1 MERVMRLP
9 ARAGIVAYRARPDT
23 LGPAMSRPGSP
34 GWSGSPAS
42 GLRRSAAWA
51 LAGNA
56 VYAGTQW
63 LALVALARL
72 GSPAAVGQ
80 FALGMALCA
89 PVVLFGNLQLRSV
102 LATDARDEHAWP
114 DYLGLR
120 AITTALALVVIAAIA
135 GLGYGGDTAWV
146 IALAGV
152 AKAIEGVSD
161 LYYGLLQKHERMDV
175 MARSLILRGVLGLG
189 ALVAGLALGRDVRVA
204 VAGMAGAWAVVLAVH
219 DVPAAAAVSA
229 GARAPRL
236 RRAAQVALVR
246 LALPLGV
253 TTLFLSLQQNIPRY
267 VVEHHLG
274 EAALGIFAAMAYVQ
288 VAGEIAIRA
297 LGQTAMPRLARHWAA
312 GERAAFDA
320 LLVRLLALGAA
331 LGVAGVA
338 LAATLGEPLLD
349 VLFGAA
355 YAAEAAVFTWVM
367 IAAALTWLGSLLG
380 YAASA
385 TRAFTRFTMPYAAV
399 TGVALIA
406 AVALIPRHGL
416 MGAAWALGLT
426 GGATCLAPLAILWS
440 QRSAQR
446 PAQRDAHG
454 SDA

>member
-1 MERVMRLP
+1 
-9 ARAGIVAYRARPDT
+9 
-23 LGPAMSRPGSP
+23 MSRPGPS
-34 GWSGSPAS
+34 GTSGSPAP

-51 LAGNA
+51 FAGNA

-80 FALGMALCA
+80 FALGMAICA
-89 PVVLFGNLQLRSV
+89 PVVLLANLQLRSV

-120 AITTALALVVIAAIA
+120 ALTTVLALVVIAAIA
-135 GLGYGGDTAWV
+135 GLGYGGDTAHV
-146 IALAGV
+146 IALAGL

-175 MARSLILRGVLGLG
+175 MARSLVLRGVLGLG
-189 ALVAGLALGRDVRVA
+189 GLVAGLALGRDVRMA

-219 DVPAAAAVSA
+219 DVPAAAAALRSGPPGRLA
-229 GARAPRL
+229 GARAPRW

-253 TTLFLSLQQNIPRY
+253 TTMFLSLQQNIPRY

-274 EAALGIFAAMAYVQ
+274 EAALGIFAVMVYVQ

-338 LAATLGEPLLD
+338 LAATAGEVVLD

-367 IAAALTWLGSLLG
+367 VAAALTWLGSLLG

-385 TRAFTRFTMPYAAV
+385 TRAFARFTAPYAAV
-399 TGVALIA
+399 TALALIA

-416 MGAAWALGLT
+416 MGAAWAMAVT
-426 GGATCLAPLAILWS
+426 GAATCLAPLAILS
-440 QRSAQR
+440 SQR
-446 PAQRDAHG
+446 PARRDARRR
-454 SDA
+454 DA

>member
-1 MERVMRLP
+1 
-9 ARAGIVAYRARPDT
+9 
-23 LGPAMSRPGSP
+23 MSRPGPS
-34 GWSGSPAS
+34 GTSGSPAP

-51 LAGNA
+51 FAGNA

-80 FALGMALCA
+80 FALGMAICA
-89 PVVLFGNLQLRSV
+89 PVVLLANLQLRSV

-120 AITTALALVVIAAIA
+120 ALTTVLALVVIAAIA
-135 GLGYGGDTAWV
+135 GLGYGGDTAHV
-146 IALAGV
+146 IALAGL

-175 MARSLILRGVLGLG
+175 MARSLVLRGVLGLG
-189 ALVAGLALGRDVRVA
+189 GLVVGLALAADVRVA

-219 DVPAAAAVSA
+219 DVPAAAAALRSGPPGRLA
-229 GARAPRL
+229 GARAPRW
-236 RRAAQVALVR
+236 RRAAQEALVR

-253 TTLFLSLQQNIPRY
+253 TTMFLSLQQNIPRY

-274 EAALGIFAAMAYVQ
+274 EAALGIFAVMVYVQ

-338 LAATLGEPLLD
+338 LAATAGEVVLD

-367 IAAALTWLGSLLG
+367 VAAALTWLGSLLG

-385 TRAFTRFTMPYAAV
+385 TRAFARFTAPYAAV
-399 TGVALIA
+399 TALALIA

-416 MGAAWALGLT
+416 MGAAWAMAVT
-426 GGATCLAPLAILWS
+426 GAATCLAPLAILS
-440 QRSAQR
+440 SQR
-446 PAQRDAHG
+446 PARRDARRR
-454 SDA
+454 DA

>member
-1 MERVMRLP
+1 
-9 ARAGIVAYRARPDT
+9 
-23 LGPAMSRPGSP
+23 MSRPGS
-34 GWSGSPAS
+34 SGSPAP

-72 GSPAAVGQ
+72 GSPAAVGR
-80 FALGMALCA
+80 FALGMAICA
-89 PVVLFGNLQLRSV
+89 PVVLLGSLQLRSV

-114 DYLGLR
+114 DYLALR
-120 AITTALALVVIAAIA
+120 ITTTALALVAIATIA

-146 IALAGV
+146 IALVGV

-161 LYYGLLQKHERMDV
+161 LYYGLLQKHTRMDV
-175 MARSLILRGVLGLG
+175 MARSLILRGLLGLG
-189 ALVAGLALGRDVRVA
+189 ALVAGLALAGDVRVA
-204 VAGMAGAWAVVLAVH
+204 VAGMAVAWAVVLAVH
-219 DVPAAAAVSA
+219 DVPAAAAVARSGREA
-229 GARAPRL
+229 ETRAPRE
-236 RRAAQVALVR
+236 RRAARVALVR

-253 TTLFLSLQQNIPRY
+253 TTLFLSLHQNIPRY

-312 GERAAFDA
+312 GERAAFEA
-320 LLVRLLALGAA
+320 LLLRLLAMGAA
-331 LGVAGVA
+331 LGACGVA
-338 LAATLGEPLLD
+338 LAATVGELVLD

-385 TRAFTRFTMPYAAV
+385 TRAFARFTMPYAAV
-399 TGVALIA
+399 TAVAGIA
-406 AVALIPRHGL
+406 AVTLIPRHGL
-416 MGAAWALGLT
+416 MGAAWALGVT
-426 GGATCLAPLAILWS
+426 GAATSLAPLAILAS
-440 QRSAQR
+440 QRSALR
-446 PAQRDAHG
+446 TAAQRDAHRG
-454 SDA
+454 DA

>member
-1 MERVMRLP
+1 
-9 ARAGIVAYRARPDT
+9 
-23 LGPAMSRPGSP
+23 MSRPGS
-34 GWSGSPAS
+34 SGSPAS

-72 GSPAAVGQ
+72 GSPATVGQ
-80 FALGMALCA
+80 FALGMAICA
-89 PVVLFGNLQLRSV
+89 PVMLLSSLQLRSV

-120 AITTALALVVIAAIA
+120 VLTTALALLALAAIA
-135 GLGYGGDTAWV
+135 GLGYGGDTAHV

-175 MARSLILRGVLGLG
+175 MARSLILRGLLGLG
-189 ALVAGLALGRDVRVA
+189 ALVAGLALGGDVRVA

-219 DVPAAAAVSA
+219 DVPAAAAAVRSGTHGRLSGRLSEPLA
-229 GARAPRL
+229 GAHAPRW
-236 RRAAQVALVR
+236 RRTALVALVR

-253 TTLFLSLQQNIPRY
+253 TTMFLSLQQNIPRY

-320 LLVRLLALGAA
+320 LLLRLLALGAA
-331 LGVAGVA
+331 LGAAAVA
-338 LAATLGEPLLD
+338 LAAVAGELVLD

-367 IAAALTWLGSLLG
+367 VAAALTWLGSLLG

-385 TRAFTRFTMPYAAV
+385 TRAFARFTAPYAAV
-399 TGVALIA
+399 TAVALIA
-406 AVALIPRHGL
+406 AVALVPRHGL
-416 MGAAWALGLT
+416 MGAAWALGVT
-426 GGATCLAPLAILWS
+426 GAATCLAPLAVLAS
-440 QRSAQR
+440 QRAGQR
-446 PAQRDAHG
+446 RDA
-454 SDA
+454 

>member
-1 MERVMRLP
+1 
-9 ARAGIVAYRARPDT
+9 
-23 LGPAMSRPGSP
+23 MSRPGSP
-34 GWSGSPAS
+34 GSPGSPAP

-51 LAGNA
+51 FAGNA

-63 LALVALARL
+63 LALVALARM

-80 FALGMALCA
+80 FALGMAICA
-89 PVVLFGNLQLRSV
+89 PVVLLGNLQLRSV

-114 DYLGLR
+114 EYLGLR

-161 LYYGLLQKHERMDV
+161 LYYGLLQKHDRMDV

-189 ALVAGLALGRDVRVA
+189 ALVAGLALTRDVRVA
-204 VAGMAGAWAVVLAVH
+204 VAGMAVAWAVVLAAH
-219 DVPAAAAVSA
+219 DVPAAAPVAPP

-236 RRAAQVALVR
+236 RRRASLALVR

-253 TTLFLSLQQNIPRY
+253 TTLFLSLHQNIPRY
-267 VVEHHLG
+267 VVEHRLG
-274 EAALGIFAAMAYVQ
+274 EAKLGIFAAMAYVQ

-320 LLVRLLALGAA
+320 LLARLLALGAA
-331 LGVAGVA
+331 LGAAGVA
-338 LAATLGEPLLD
+338 VAAVAGELVLD

-367 IAAALTWLGSLLG
+367 VAAALTWLGSLLG

-385 TRAFTRFTMPYAAV
+385 TRAFARFTAPYAAV
-399 TGVALIA
+399 TAVALIA
-406 AVALIPRHGL
+406 AVVLIPRHGL
-416 MGAAWALGLT
+416 MGAAWALAVT
-426 GGATCLAPLAILWS
+426 GAATCLAPLAILSS
-440 QRSAQR
+440 QRSAKR
-446 PAQRDAHG
+446 GESAQRGSAHG
-454 SDA
+454 GDA